1 MSSLSSEAATP
12 VAHEPAFERKELPAA
27 AKRKIIEVV
36 GPRGYLDRPED
47 LALYEYDGS
56 IDKARPELV
65 VFPRSTEEVSAVVKI
80 TSRHGVPV
88 VGRGAGTGLS
98 GGAIPRAGGVTIGFA
113 RMNRIIEID
122 LENERAV
129 LQPGVVNLDITRA
142 VEGQGYF
149 YAPDPSSQRACTIG
163 GNVAENSGG
172 PHTLAYGVTT
182 NHVLGLEFVM
192 PDGTVHTTGGMEQ
205 DSPGYDLTG
214 LITGSE
220 GTMVLV
226 TKIIVR
232 LMRAPEKVK
241 TLLAVYNSASDCADT
256 VAEITACAIT
266 PVAVEMLDG
275 EMLRMVE
282 LATHAGYPLDA
293 AAVLL
298 IELEGLIESVEEQT
312 EQIRAVC
319 ERCGARE
326 FRVAKSAEEREL
338 LWKGRKNA
346 FGAVGRVSPSYY
358 VQDGV
363 VPRTQVAPTLRR
375 IAEISGK
382 YQLRISNIFH
392 AGDGNLHPIILFNS
406 HVPEELERAKQAGE
420 EILSYCISVGGSIT
434 GEHGV
439 GMEKNELM
447 DRLFSAETLDY
458 MGRFKALFDAAGLL
472 NPGKVLPTG
481 RGCLEIRQAPLT
493 RRNTV

>member
-1 MSSLSSEAATP
+1 MSNPSSEAVLETAP
-12 VAHEPAFERKELPAA
+12 LERPGLPPAA
-27 AKRKIIEVV
+27 KKKIIELA
-36 GPRGYLDRPED
+36 GPGGYLDRPED
-47 LALYEYDGS
+47 LTLYEYDGS
-56 IDKARPELV
+56 VDKARPELV
-65 VFPRSTEEVSAVVKI
+65 VFPRTTEEVAAIVKI
-80 TSRHGVPV
+80 TAQHGVPI

-98 GGAIPRAGGVTIGFA
+98 GGAIPRAGGVVVGFS
-113 RMNRIIEID
+113 RMNRILEID
-122 LENERAV
+122 IENERAV
-129 LQPGVVNLDITRA
+129 LQPGVVNLDITLA
-142 VEGQGYF
+142 VQALGYF

-192 PDGTVHTTGGMEQ
+192 PDGTVHTTGGKEL

-214 LITGSE
+214 LLTGSE
-220 GTMVLV
+220 GTMALV

-232 LMRAPEKVK
+232 LMRQPEKVK
-241 TLLAVYNSASDCADT
+241 TLLAVYNSASDAADT

-282 LATHAGYPLDA
+282 MATHAGYPMDA

-298 IELEGLIESVEEQT
+298 IELEGLVEAVEEQT
-312 EQIRAVC
+312 EQIRVAC
-319 ERCGARE
+319 QRCGARE
-326 FRVAKSAEEREL
+326 FRVAKTSEEREL

-346 FGAVGRVSPSYY
+346 FGAVGRVSSSYY

-363 VPRTQVAPTLRR
+363 VPRTQVAPTLRF
-375 IAEISGK
+375 IAEVAERHGL
-382 YQLRISNIFH
+382 QISNIFH

-406 HVPEELERAKQAGE
+406 HLPGELERAKAAGD
-420 EILSYCISVGGSIT
+420 EILNYCISVGGSIT

-447 DRLFSAETLDY
+447 GRLFSADSLDY
-458 MGRFKALFDAAGLL
+458 IGRFKVLFDPAQLL